1 MKATSASRKEII
13 CVFIGYFDE
22 ISNSFVLDFISLV
35 CVSSAKSEILIEI
48 MEELMM
54 DCGNDITK
62 TRSVF

>member
-13 CVFIGYFDE
+13 RVFIGYFDE